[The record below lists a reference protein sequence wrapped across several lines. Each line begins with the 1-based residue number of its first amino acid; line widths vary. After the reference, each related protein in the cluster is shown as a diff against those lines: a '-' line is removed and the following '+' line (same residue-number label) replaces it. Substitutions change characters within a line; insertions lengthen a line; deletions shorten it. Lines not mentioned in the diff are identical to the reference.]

1 MDGDRERNA
10 RIADRLREMAELL
23 TAQQANPFR
32 IQAYRRAADRVD
44 RLDRDVG
51 DILAEGGRDAL
62 EALPDIGDAL
72 ALAIEQMVR
81 TGRWPQLDRMRGEAD
96 PAALFRSIPG
106 VGPELAKRIHD
117 HLNVDTLEQL
127 EVAAHDG
134 RLQDVPGIGPRRA
147 AMLRATLAGML
158 SRPSRPGTLPRP
170 SPGEAAG
177 DEPPVDVL
185 LDVDAEYRRRAE
197 DGDLPTIAPRR
208 FNPSGERWLPI
219 LHTRRGDWE
228 VTALYSNTGRAHDLG
243 RVKDWVVIYFHRG
256 GEPERQRTVVTE
268 HRGRNAGQRV
278 VRGREP

>member
-81 TGRWPQLDRMRGEAD
+81 TGRWPQLEPDAWGGRSGERCSA
-96 PAALFRSIPG
+96 RSPG

-117 HLNVDTLEQL
+117 HLNVDTSR
-127 EVAAHDG
+127 AAGG
-134 RLQDVPGIGPRRA
+134 RRPRRPPAGRAGDRPAPRRDAAGHPRRDAVPTEPSRHPAAPLAGRGGGRRA
-147 AMLRATLAGML
+147 AGRRAAGRRCGIPPPGRGRGPADHRAAPL
-158 SRPSRPGTLPRP
+158 QSVRGAVAADPPHPSRRLGRSRPSIPTPG
-170 SPGEAAG
+170 
-177 DEPPVDVL
+177 
-185 LDVDAEYRRRAE
+185 
-197 DGDLPTIAPRR
+197 
-208 FNPSGERWLPI
+208 
-219 LHTRRGDWE
+219 
-228 VTALYSNTGRAHDLG
+228 GRTT
-243 RVKDWVVIYFHRG
+243 WG
-256 GEPERQRTVVTE
+256 G
-268 HRGRNAGQRV
+268 
-278 VRGREP
+278 